1 VKNCRHIP
9 DLNSLEVIGFNM
21 VQGLCIFC
29 SEHIEVTDIQ
39 YGVIDYSISEEPKW
53 KS

>member
-1 VKNCRHIP
+1 MSECRHIP

-29 SEHIEVTDIQ
+29 SEHIEVIDIQ
-39 YGVIDYSISEEPKW
+39 YGVIDYSIIKETP
-53 KS
+53 